1 MILNEWLQPFIM
13 RFWISI
19 KVVYLQRYLVD
30 TWLLKLLLP
39 WRTLC
44 VHHATMH
51 HGLQCPFMQSHI
63 HRVHVCLALTC
74 HLCFWQNVQDLLHAT
89 VVTWGW
95 NRHQNGSQHG
105 KLTPEKKII
114 LPLSQICFKPRGKTV
129 QNEQRWW
136 LFPGWPWNVM
146 INLPFP
152 PWAGSRNSL
161 HLTASM
167 FSYVTL
173 THIQHHQG
181 QTIH

>member
-1 MILNEWLQPFIM
+1 MSDCSLLQSVFEYQSKLCIYNVIWLIHGCWNCCCLGAHCVYTMQQLSTMVYSVPSCKVIL
-13 RFWISI
+13 
-19 KVVYLQRYLVD
+19 
-30 TWLLKLLLP
+30 
-39 WRTLC
+39 
-44 VHHATMH
+44 
-51 HGLQCPFMQSHI
+51 

-74 HLCFWQNVQDLLHAT
+74 HLCFGHNVQDLLHAT
-89 VVTWGW
+89 VVTWGR

-105 KLTPEKKII
+105 KLTPEKKIL

-152 PWAGSRNSL
+152 PWAGSRNSP